1 MLYQFDRDAM
11 ILHDLTNPQI
21 QVKLPT
27 DIGLM
32 MLVTFCIDSL
42 TVKIVALLF
51 CEANERL

>member
-27 DIGLM
+27 DIGWM

-42 TVKIVALLF
+42 TVKIVALLSRR
-51 CEANERL
+51 E